1 VRERVN
7 PYTNDKLK
15 QKSEQAARARA
26 EDEAQEQA
34 ERVKEGEQAA
44 RARAEAEAQEQ
55 AKREA
60 ERVKEG
66 EQAAR
71 AQEEAEEQEQAKGEG
86 KSGLREVTK
95 QSKATLAREVAT
107 PATADSPFDSVGE
120 GSIVGVAAAT
130 KTALAGAIE
139 AVPAAQETK
148 LDGKVFEEGLV
159 AQEGSAAG
167 ATTAVEQVIGTVTE
181 VSDREVEGLGRAVA
195 RAPSNVAPKGKQ
207 AGTSIE
213 SEGII
218 QLLPG
223 KENLIAVSVY
233 VLYFVFQYCHL
244 YIVLF
249 VFESDRL

>member
-1 VRERVN
+1 M
-7 PYTNDKLK
+7 
-15 QKSEQAARARA
+15 
-26 EDEAQEQA
+26 
-34 ERVKEGEQAA
+34 
-44 RARAEAEAQEQ
+44 
-55 AKREA
+55 
-60 ERVKEG
+60 
-66 EQAAR
+66 
-71 AQEEAEEQEQAKGEG
+71 
-86 KSGLREVTK
+86 
-95 QSKATLAREVAT
+95 
-107 PATADSPFDSVGE
+107 
-120 GSIVGVAAAT
+120 AAAT